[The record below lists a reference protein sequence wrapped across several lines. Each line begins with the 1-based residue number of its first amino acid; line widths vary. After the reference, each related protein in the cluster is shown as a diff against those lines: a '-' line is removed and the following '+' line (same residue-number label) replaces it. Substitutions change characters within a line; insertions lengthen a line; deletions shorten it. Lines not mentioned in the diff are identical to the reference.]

1 MMLRRHPTMREVL
14 SDRLPRSGVGTGP
27 QHAGTR
33 LVVTISRQPGA
44 RGREV
49 AFALAGRVGLE
60 VHDRDIIHE
69 IAESTHSRE
78 AAVASLEDEDRPL
91 LRDWLA
97 SFATDAQLSRFAYVH
112 HLTGI
117 VESIARFGGA
127 VILGR
132 GAHLI
137 LGPGRALRVFVVA
150 PLETRVATVMA
161 KYRVDAREASR
172 RISAKEAERRAF
184 LKKYFRAD
192 FGDPAT
198 FDLFVNTGVLGVEG
212 AVDAI
217 QASLKRTPQLQ
228 YA

>member
-1 MMLRRHPTMREVL
+1 MMQRRHPTMREVL
-14 SDRLPRSGVGTGP
+14 SDRIARSCLGTGP
-27 QHAGTR
+27 QHAGIR
-33 LVVTISRQPGA
+33 PVVTISRQPGA

-49 AFALAGRVGLE
+49 ALALGSQLGLE
-60 VHDRDIIHE
+60 VHDRDIIHQ
-69 IAESTHSRE
+69 IAESTHLRE
-78 AAVASLEDEDRPL
+78 EAVANLEDEVRPL
-91 LRDWLA
+91 LRDWLE
-97 SFATDAQLSRFAYVH
+97 SFTTDAHLSRFGYVH
-112 HLTGI
+112 HLTRV
-117 VESIARFGGA
+117 VESIARLGSA
-127 VILGR
+127 VIIGR

-161 KYRVDAREASR
+161 KYRVDAREAGR
-172 RISAKEAERRAF
+172 RIAAKEAERRAF

-198 FDLFVNTGVLGVEG
+198 FDLFVNTGVLGIEG

-217 QASLKRTPQLQ
+217 QASLKRASTLK